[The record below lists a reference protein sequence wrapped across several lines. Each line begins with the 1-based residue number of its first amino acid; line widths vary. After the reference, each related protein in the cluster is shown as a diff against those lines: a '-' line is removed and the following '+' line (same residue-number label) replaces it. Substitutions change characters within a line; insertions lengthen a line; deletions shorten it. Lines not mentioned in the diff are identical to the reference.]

1 MAVDLDIV
9 DRPAAEI
16 SAGTQAAAEVIQ
28 RAASVTR
35 CYSWPMRKRSITLGV
50 LAVVTGWGL
59 GWYTHDRWGLR
70 PDATRATA
78 RILSPASSSSAPAT
92 GVVTAPPRNGK
103 GDMAQLLER
112 KAFARAVERYEA
124 LQGQADDTMVQRARE
139 QLLAHARRLVA
150 QGDYGSAMQLL
161 QRYLHADYRDVQARM
176 LLAEVYRGRHELRA
190 AIDQLYEAKG
200 QAWRPQVLE
209 RLDRQIRALVVEYA
223 QTLKQRGDNSGL
235 LALYQDLTQ
244 LEPSYAPYFIGLAV
258 AQLAFDDSDAA
269 RQSLLLVA
277 QDSQVGAKARE
288 LLERVRVATVEP
300 QQPEASAAASAVA
313 GIPLLRSGSHFL
325 VEARLG
331 GTQPARLLIDTGASL
346 TMLTADALKRRGIG
360 AHATGKT
367 GTFNTANGRVRA
379 PIYRLDSLSV
389 GDWQVS
395 DLEVGVLELGDR
407 RIDGLLGMNFLR
419 HFQFFIDQDA
429 ALLRL
434 SIATEPG

>member
-1 MAVDLDIV
+1 
-9 DRPAAEI
+9 
-16 SAGTQAAAEVIQ
+16 
-28 RAASVTR
+28 
-35 CYSWPMRKRSITLGV
+35 MRKRSTILWVLTL
-50 LAVVTGWGL
+50 VTGWGL
-59 GWYTHDRWGLR
+59 GWSMHDRWGSR
-70 PDATRATA
+70 PDTTATTPRP
-78 RILSPASSSSAPAT
+78 LSPTFSGPAPGAVVASPQDRKDET
-92 GVVTAPPRNGK
+92 
-103 GDMAQLLER
+103 AQLLER
-112 KAFARAVERYEA
+112 KAFARAVEGYEA
-124 LQGQADDTMVQRARE
+124 LQGRADDAAAQRTRE
-139 QLLAHARRLVA
+139 QLLAYARRLVA
-150 QGDYGSAMQLL
+150 QGDYTSSMQLL
-161 QRYLHADYRDVQARM
+161 QRYLQADYRDVQARM

-209 RLDRQIRALVVEYA
+209 RLNRRIRALVVEYA
-223 QTLKQRGDNSGL
+223 QTLKQRGDNSAV

-258 AQLAFDDSDAA
+258 AQLALDDSDAA

-277 QDSQVGAKARE
+277 QDPQVGAKARE

-300 QQPEASAAASAVA
+300 QQPEEASAAAATVA

-325 VEARLG
+325 VEVRLG
-331 GTQPARLLIDTGASL
+331 QTQPARLLIDTGASL
-346 TMLTADALKRRGIG
+346 TMLTADTLKRRGIG

-367 GTFNTANGRVRA
+367 GTFDTANGRVRA

-395 DLEVGVLELGDR
+395 DLEVGVLDLSDA

-434 SIATEPG
+434 SVAAGSG

>member
-1 MAVDLDIV
+1 MPRVPGPGFRVARHSWGVPQG
-9 DRPAAEI
+9 RFPAAPL
-16 SAGTQAAAEVIQ
+16 TH
-28 RAASVTR
+28 
-35 CYSWPMRKRSITLGV
+35 CYSWAMRKRNITLWV
-50 LAVVTGWGL
+50 LTVVTGWGL
-59 GWYTHDRWGLR
+59 GWYTHERWSPRPGATAATPPAALSPTSSSPA
-70 PDATRATA
+70 PDAVVA
-78 RILSPASSSSAPAT
+78 APQQD
-92 GVVTAPPRNGK
+92 RE

-112 KAFARAVERYEA
+112 KAFVRAVERYEA
-124 LQGQADDTMVQRARE
+124 LQGQADDAAAQRARE
-139 QLLAHARRLVA
+139 QLLAYARRLVA
-150 QGDYGSAMQLL
+150 QGDYMSAMQLL
-161 QRYLHADYRDVQARM
+161 QRYLQVDYRDVQARM

-200 QAWRPQVLE
+200 QAWRPQVLD
-209 RLDRQIRALVVEYA
+209 RLNRQIRALVAEYA
-223 QTLKQRGDNSGL
+223 QSLKQSGDNSGV

-258 AQLAFDDSDAA
+258 AQLALDDSDAA

-277 QDSQVGAKARE
+277 QDPQVGAKARE
-288 LLERVRVATVEP
+288 LLERVRVATVEA
-300 QQPEASAAASAVA
+300 QQPEAAAAATTVA

-331 GTQPARLLIDTGASL
+331 QTQPARLLIDTGASL
-346 TMLTADALKRRGIG
+346 TMLTADTLKRRGIG
-360 AHATGKT
+360 AHATGKS

-395 DLEVGVLELGDR
+395 DLEVGVLELSDA

-434 SIATEPG
+434 SVAAEPG

>member
-1 MAVDLDIV
+1 
-9 DRPAAEI
+9 
-16 SAGTQAAAEVIQ
+16 
-28 RAASVTR
+28 
-35 CYSWPMRKRSITLGV
+35 MRKRSTILWVLTL
-50 LAVVTGWGL
+50 VTGWGL
-59 GWYTHDRWGLR
+59 GWYMHDRWGSR
-70 PDATRATA
+70 PDTTATMPRP
-78 RILSPASSSSAPAT
+78 LSPTSSRPAPDA
-92 GVVTAPPRNGK
+92 VVVSPQDRK
-103 GDMAQLLER
+103 DDIAQLLER

-124 LQGQADDTMVQRARE
+124 LQGQADDAVAQRTRE
-139 QLLAHARRLVA
+139 QLLAYARQLVA
-150 QGDYGSAMQLL
+150 HGDYTSSMQLL
-161 QRYLHADYRDVQARM
+161 QRYLQVDYRDAQAHM

-200 QAWRPQVLE
+200 QAWRPQMLE
-209 RLDRQIRALVVEYA
+209 RLNQQIRALVVEYA
-223 QTLKQRGDNSGL
+223 QTLKQRGDNSGV

-258 AQLAFDDSDAA
+258 AQLVLDDSDAA

-277 QDSQVGAKARE
+277 QDPQVGAKARE

-300 QQPEASAAASAVA
+300 QQPEVSAAASAVA
-313 GIPLLRSGSHFL
+313 GIPLLRGGSHFL

-346 TMLTADALKRRGIG
+346 TMLTADMLKRRGIA

-367 GTFNTANGRVRA
+367 ATFDTANGRVRA

-395 DLEVGVLELGDR
+395 DLEVGVLDLSDA

-429 ALLRL
+429 AILRL
-434 SIATEPG
+434 SLAAESR

>member
-1 MAVDLDIV
+1 
-9 DRPAAEI
+9 
-16 SAGTQAAAEVIQ
+16 
-28 RAASVTR
+28 
-35 CYSWPMRKRSITLGV
+35 MRKRSTILWVLTL
-50 LAVVTGWGL
+50 VTGWGL
-59 GWYTHDRWGLR
+59 GWYMHDRWGSR
-70 PDATRATA
+70 PDTTATTPRP
-78 RILSPASSSSAPAT
+78 LSPTSSRPAPDA
-92 GVVTAPPRNGK
+92 VVVSPQDRK
-103 GDMAQLLER
+103 DDIAQLLER

-124 LQGQADDTMVQRARE
+124 LQGQADDAVAQRTRE
-139 QLLAHARRLVA
+139 QLLAYARQLVA
-150 QGDYGSAMQLL
+150 HGDYTSSMQLL
-161 QRYLHADYRDVQARM
+161 QRYLQVDYRDAQAHM

-200 QAWRPQVLE
+200 QAWRPQMLE
-209 RLDRQIRALVVEYA
+209 RLNQQIRALVVEYA
-223 QTLKQRGDNSGL
+223 QTLKQRGDNSGV

-258 AQLAFDDSDAA
+258 AQLVLDDSDAA

-277 QDSQVGAKARE
+277 QDPQVGAKARE

-300 QQPEASAAASAVA
+300 QQPEVSAAASAVA
-313 GIPLLRSGSHFL
+313 GIPLLRGGSHFL

-346 TMLTADALKRRGIG
+346 TMLTADMLKRRGIA

-367 GTFNTANGRVRA
+367 ATFDTANGRVRA

-395 DLEVGVLELGDR
+395 DLEVGVLDLSDA

-429 ALLRL
+429 AILRL
-434 SIATEPG
+434 SLAAESR